1 MLVHYLDYI
10 RSLNAD
16 LKRRGLYMFDVDEE
30 NLFKRAGDL
39 ESLFYMNEKFKEC
52 GGTNFVPSIY
62 TETPMSYLSY
72 SIYRDYI
79 DDWYEEL
86 NSLMAQPENAGEIE
100 ISPDS
105 QNKFLALLNLET
117 GESGLE
123 DEDSAIIDSTDNSI
137 ADGQE
142 QGFSISNFVDNLFSA
157 QSSQPS
163 GVLYVGDE
171 DDSAYGDD
179 DSEFAVEDSEYGGSD
194 SDDFDEDEFLE
205 PDDEFE
211 DDFDEEG
218 SDDFDED
225 SDSAEDEFLE
235 QDDEEDY
242 EELDEEDSDEYL
254 EEDDSEDS
262 DEIEEVIMDVD
273 EDIFDNDFGFEDFLG
288 DYDETMKLYHVLLGV
303 EGYLNEEPF
312 FMEDEFEDD
321 TEVGYLHD
329 DSYESGGIDVSDL
342 FPDDGL
348 EEDYLEEDED
358 DSDGLEEDYFD
369 EEDSDELEDDYFEED
384 DELEENYFEGDNDF
398 SDEDELEEDDDFFYS
413 EDFDE
418 EDDEEELEDDYLEE
432 DDELFDKEGEESDE
446 YELEDDYLEEDDE
459 FFDEEG
465 EESDEDELEDDYLE
479 EDEELFDEDDEE
491 ELEDD
496 YLEEDDELFDEED
509 EEFDDGLEEDDDFFA
524 NEDDEPFDEDE
535 DELEDDY
542 LEEDD
547 ELFDEDEDSDD
558 DGLEEDDDFFADEDE
573 EEYDFG
579 GNEGF
584 DDLGEDMSLDDWM
597 GTETS
602 ETTQGSSQVSEIPAK
617 KEYRPHETVVKA
629 DKLVSGANRLFNLGA
644 RKYDKM
650 KSKMYGT
657 EDK

>member
-171 DDSAYGDD
+171 DDSAYGDE
-179 DSEFAVEDSEYGGSD
+179 DSEFAVEDSEFGDSD
-194 SDDFDEDEFLE
+194 SDDFDGDEFDDSDSDSDSVDYDEDEFLE

-211 DDFDEEG
+211 ED
-218 SDDFDED
+218 SDDFDGD

-235 QDDEEDY
+235 PDDEEDY

-262 DEIEEVIMDVD
+262 DEIKEVIMDVD

-312 FMEDEFEDD
+312 FMEDEFEND

-329 DSYESGGIDVSDL
+329 DSYESGGIDVLDL
-342 FPDDGL
+342 FPD
-348 EEDYLEEDED
+348 
-358 DSDGLEEDYFD
+358 DGLEEDYFD
-369 EEDSDELEDDYFEED
+369 EEDSDELEDDYLEED
-384 DELEENYFEGDNDF
+384 DELEEDYFEEDDDF
-398 SDEDELEEDDDFFYS
+398 SDED
-413 EDFDE
+413 
-418 EDDEEELEDDYLEE
+418 ELEDDYLEE
-432 DDELFDKEGEESDE
+432 DDEL
-446 YELEDDYLEEDDE
+446 
-459 FFDEEG
+459 FDEEG

-479 EDEELFDEDDEE
+479 EDDELFDEDDEE

-496 YLEEDDELFDEED
+496 YLE
-509 EEFDDGLEEDDDFFA
+509 
-524 NEDDEPFDEDE
+524 EDDEPFDEDE

-547 ELFDEDEDSDD
+547 ELFDEDEDSD